1 MQFILSCLIYFE
13 HIPPFSIE
21 FLKFYKPRKML
32 PFTLRFIAWP
42 IPLRA
47 VFYVPCARFLCL
59 MVKKCKNIIR
69 GQKNKKGKRK
79 RKAVRICDSHILY

>member
-13 HIPPFSIE
+13 HIPPFSVE
-21 FLKFYKPRKML
+21 LLKLYKPRKML

-47 VFYVPCARFLCL
+47 AFYVPCARFMCL
-59 MVKKCKNIIR
+59 RVKKCKNIIR
-69 GQKNKKGKRK
+69 GQKT
-79 RKAVRICDSHILY
+79 